1 MTNFV
6 RTVINVELIKMK
18 DKKIDR
24 HSLDNSDRYELI
36 PILVESVVVNPEERS
51 FVVLSDGDKKSAVEI
66 NSFESGMLTFVA
78 KDYHKNSHIQTIHQ
92 AFIKIAE
99 IYKSDVVSVEIE
111 NKVGDVVYTSVKFV
125 DKNLNNFYL
134 IMSLC
139 DGIILSILSQTN
151 LKIVSDVWDNMEPL
165 DEDWDYEN
173 FMFDED

>member
-1 MTNFV
+1 
-6 RTVINVELIKMK
+6 
-18 DKKIDR
+18 
-24 HSLDNSDRYELI
+24 
-36 PILVESVVVNPEERS
+36 
-51 FVVLSDGDKKSAVEI
+51 
-66 NSFESGMLTFVA
+66 MLTFVA

-92 AFIKIAE
+92 AFIKLLE
-99 IYKSDVVSVEIE
+99 IYKSDVESVEIE
-111 NKVGDVVYTSVKFV
+111 NKVGDVIYTSVKFL

-151 LKIVSDVWDNMEPL
+151 LKIVFDVWDNMETL

>member
-1 MTNFV
+1 MEN
-6 RTVINVELIKMK
+6 
-18 DKKIDR
+18 KKIDR
-24 HSLDNSDRYELI
+24 YSLDNSDRYELI

-51 FVVLSDGDKKSAVEI
+51 FVILSDGNKKSVVEI

-78 KDYHKNSHIQTIHQ
+78 KDYYKNSHIQTIHQ
-92 AFIKIAE
+92 AFIKLLE

-111 NKVGDVVYTSVKFV
+111 NKVGDVVYTSVKFI

-151 LKIVSDVWDNMEPL
+151 LKIVANVWDNMEPL

>member
-1 MTNFV
+1 MN
-6 RTVINVELIKMK
+6 

-24 HSLDNSDRYELI
+24 HLLDNSDRYELI
-36 PILVESVVVNPEERS
+36 PILVESVVVNPEGRS
-51 FVVLSDGDKKSAVEI
+51 FVVLSDGNKKSAVEM

-92 AFIKIAE
+92 AFMRLLD
-99 IYKSDVVSVEIE
+99 IYKSDVESVEIE
-111 NKVGDVVYTSVKFV
+111 NKVGDVTYTSVKFI
-125 DKNLNNFYL
+125 DKKLNNFYL

-151 LKIVSDVWDNMEPL
+151 LKIVSDVWDNMDPL

-173 FMFDED
+173 YMYDDDE

>member
-1 MTNFV
+1 LWDK
-6 RTVINVELIKMK
+6 EMK

-24 HSLDNSDRYELI
+24 HSINNGNRYELI
-36 PILVESVVVNPEERS
+36 PILIESVVVNPEGRS
-51 FVVLSDGDKKSAVEI
+51 FVVLSDGDKKSACEI
-66 NSFESGMLTFVA
+66 NSYESGMLTFVA

-92 AFIKIAE
+92 AFIKLLE
-99 IYKSDVVSVEIE
+99 IYKSDVESVEIE
-111 NKVGDVVYTSVKFV
+111 NKVGDVIYTSVKFL

-151 LKIVSDVWDNMEPL
+151 LKIVFDVWDNMEPL

-173 FMFDED
+173 FMYDED

>member
-1 MTNFV
+1 MS
-6 RTVINVELIKMK
+6 

-36 PILVESVVVNPEERS
+36 PILIESVVVNPEGRS
-51 FVVLSDGDKKSAVEI
+51 FVVLSDGDKKSACEI
-66 NSFESGMLTFVA
+66 NSYESGMLTFVA

-92 AFIKIAE
+92 AFIKLLE
-99 IYKSDVVSVEIE
+99 IYKSDVESVEIE
-111 NKVGDVVYTSVKFV
+111 NKVGDVIYTSVKFI
-125 DKNLNNFYL
+125 DKNLNNFYM

-151 LKIVSDVWDNMEPL
+151 LKIVANVWDNMEPL

>member
-1 MTNFV
+1 
-6 RTVINVELIKMK
+6 MK

-36 PILVESVVVNPEERS
+36 PILVESVVVNPEGRS
-51 FVVLSDGDKKSAVEI
+51 FVVLSDGNKKSAVEM

-92 AFIKIAE
+92 AFMRLLD
-99 IYKSDVVSVEIE
+99 IYKSDVESVEIE
-111 NKVGDVVYTSVKFV
+111 NKVGDVVYTSVKFI
-125 DKNLNNFYL
+125 DKKLNNFYL

-151 LKIVSDVWDNMEPL
+151 LKIVSDVWDNMDPL
-165 DEDWDYEN
+165 DEDWDYED